1 MEDTVHHIELFTSK
15 NNKGSRVHNDNG
27 QLKNK
32 QIGNRNER
40 IMKLKE
46 N

>member
-1 MEDTVHHIELFTSK
+1 MVHHIELFTSK
-15 NNKGSRVHNDNG
+15 NNKGSRNHNDNG